1 MRLAAPVRA
10 PHVARMAESLSIAVE
25 AAWDQEGRVWVAT
38 SDDVPG
44 LVAHSTDFA
53 ALVEMAAELV
63 PLLLIENG
71 IAARGATLRDVRAHV
86 AAHGLARS
94 SARLAA

>member
-1 MRLAAPVRA
+1 
-10 PHVARMAESLSIAVE
+10 MAEPLSIAVE
-25 AAWDQEGRVWVAT
+25 AAWDQEGGVWVAT
-38 SDDVPG
+38 SDEVPG
-44 LVAHSTDFA
+44 LVAHSADFA
-53 ALVEMAAELV
+53 ALVEMVAELV

-71 IAARGATLRDVRAHV
+71 IVARGSTPRDLPLHI